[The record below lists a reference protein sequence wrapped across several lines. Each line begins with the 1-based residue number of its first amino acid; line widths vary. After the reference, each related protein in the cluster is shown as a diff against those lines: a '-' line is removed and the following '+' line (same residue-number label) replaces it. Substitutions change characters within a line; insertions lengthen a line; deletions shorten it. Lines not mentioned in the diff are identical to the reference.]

1 MLKRSMALFAGV
13 SLLGLGV
20 LGTAWNIDLHK
31 RLKRLEAQQTPLFR
45 GASGLMTDPKSGP
58 AQGREARRAK
68 KRSEPELPGSAL
80 PAVDEASPR
89 DALVEQSREDA
100 EVPLDIRDPRV
111 RGALATYLE
120 EHEQE
125 QRDFERGRQQDEYLD
140 FVEARTL
147 AFAEEFGVDES
158 VAADVVAE
166 IEVRTEEWLQAQYA
180 GEDEDLPW
188 SDAKAKQKSVE
199 ADGRSNLVD
208 LLGEEL
214 YVELESRVW
223 GPQK

>member
-1 MLKRSMALFAGV
+1 MLKRSMILLAGV

-20 LGTAWNIDLHK
+20 VGTAWNIDLHK
-31 RLKRLEAQQTPLFR
+31 RLKRLEAQQGPLFR
-45 GASGLMTDPKSGP
+45 GASGLMTAPKRGL
-58 AQGREARRAK
+58 AEGREARRAK
-68 KRSEPELPGSAL
+68 MRGEPELSGSELSA
-80 PAVDEASPR
+80 ADKASPGNAR
-89 DALVEQSREDA
+89 AEQPREDT

-120 EHEQE
+120 EYEQE
-125 QRDFERGRQQDEYLD
+125 QRDFERGRQQDDYLD

-147 AFAEEFGVDES
+147 AFAEEFGVDDS

-180 GEDEDLPW
+180 GEDEELPW
-188 SDAKAKQKSVE
+188 SDAKAKQKSIE

-208 LLGEEL
+208 LLGEDL

>member
-1 MLKRSMALFAGV
+1 MLKRSMALLAGV

-31 RLKRLEAQQTPLFR
+31 RLKRLEAQQSPLFR
-45 GASGLMTDPKSGP
+45 GASGLMTAPKSGP
-58 AQGREARRAK
+58 AEGREARRSK
-68 KRSEPELPGSAL
+68 KLSGPELPGSAV
-80 PAVDEASPR
+80 PAVDAASPG
-89 DALVEQSREDA
+89 DARVEQPREDA